1 LRGFFPKQASHNVGA
16 CFFYPCHAALAEGA
30 RLGAPAKSK
39 RVEIGEVMKITAVLL
54 AAGQGTRMKSDLPK
68 VLHPL
73 CGKPMLWHVLEAL
86 REVTTEIP
94 VVVVGHGAEA
104 VTKYLGDKAQT
115 VLQEPQLG
123 TGHAAMQAEPH
134 LKGNTDMVIVT
145 YADMPLLRGETFKQ
159 LVETQLLNSGPF
171 SLLTVI
177 ANDPRGFG
185 RIVRKSDGT
194 VAAIVEEYVA
204 TPEQQQIKELNVG
217 AYCFNAEWLWDALKR
232 IEKNPKKGEYYL
244 TDIVEIAGRDNLP
257 VQAVIHD
264 DFIETIGINTRVH
277 LSEAEAAMRMRI
289 NREHMLNGISMMDPA
304 STYIETGV
312 KIGRDTTIMP
322 NTYIHG
328 STVIGERNVIGPNT
342 IIRDTTIGN
351 GCRILASVMEGAVLE
366 DDVDMGPFARLRKGA
381 HLKSH
386 VHMGNFGEVKDSTLH
401 EGVKMGHFSYIG
413 NANIGA
419 HTNIGAGTITAN
431 YDGEKKSATII
442 GEDVFIGSDTML
454 VAPVTLGD
462 GARTGAGAIVT
473 KNVPD
478 DTLVVGMPARA
489 IRKLERKKKK

>member
-1 LRGFFPKQASHNVGA
+1 
-16 CFFYPCHAALAEGA
+16 
-30 RLGAPAKSK
+30 
-39 RVEIGEVMKITAVLL
+39 MKIAAVLL
-54 AAGQGTRMKSDLPK
+54 AAGQGTRMRSELPK

-73 CGKPMLWHVLEAL
+73 CGKPMLWHVMEAL
-86 REVTTEIP
+86 REVTTEKPI
-94 VVVVGHGAEA
+94 VVAGHGANE
-104 VTKYLGDKAQT
+104 VTKYLGESAQI

-123 TGHAAMQAEPH
+123 TGHAAMQAEAI
-134 LKGNTDMVIVT
+134 LKGKTDLVIVT
-145 YADMPLLRGETFKQ
+145 YADMPLLRGETFER
-159 LVETQLLNSGPF
+159 LVETQRLNTGPF

-177 ANDPRGFG
+177 ADDPRGFG
-185 RIVRKSDGT
+185 RIVRKDDGT
-194 VAAIVEEYVA
+194 VSAIVEEYVA
-204 TPEQQQIKELNVG
+204 TPEQKQIKELNVG

-244 TDIVEIAGRDNLP
+244 TDIVEIAVKDNLP
-257 VQAVIHD
+257 VQAVLHD

-277 LSEAEAAMRMRI
+277 LSEAEAAMRKRI
-289 NREHMLNGISMMDPA
+289 NHEHMLNGVSMMDPA
-304 STYIETGV
+304 TTYIEAGV

-328 STVIGERNVIGPNT
+328 KTIIGERNIIGPNT

-351 GCRILASVMEGAVLE
+351 GCKVLAAVMEGAILE

-386 VHMGNFGEVKDSTLH
+386 VHVGNFGEVKDSVLH

-413 NANIGA
+413 NADIGA
-419 HTNIGAGTITAN
+419 HTNIGAGTVTAN
-431 YDGEKKSATII
+431 YDGERKNATTI
-442 GEDVFIGSDTML
+442 GENVFIGSDTML
-454 VAPVTLGD
+454 VAPLKIGN

-473 KNVPD
+473 KDVPD

-489 IRKLERKKKK
+489 IKKLDNQKKDK

>member
-1 LRGFFPKQASHNVGA
+1 
-16 CFFYPCHAALAEGA
+16 
-30 RLGAPAKSK
+30 
-39 RVEIGEVMKITAVLL
+39 MKITAVLL
-54 AAGQGTRMKSDLPK
+54 AAGQGTRMKSNLPK

-73 CGKPMLWHVLEAL
+73 CGKPMLWHVLNAL
-86 REVTTEIP
+86 KDVTTETP
-94 VVVVGHGAEA
+94 VVVVGHGAEN
-104 VTKYLGDKAQT
+104 VTKYLGESART

-123 TGHAAMQAEPH
+123 TGHAAMQAEA
-134 LKGNTDMVIVT
+134 LLTGKTDMVIVT
-145 YADMPLLRGETFKQ
+145 YADMPLLRGETFKR
-159 LVETQLLNSGPF
+159 LVETQRLNSGPF

-177 ANDPRGFG
+177 ADDPRGFG
-185 RIVRKSDGT
+185 RIVRKLDGT
-194 VAAIVEEYVA
+194 VEAIVEEYVA

-217 AYCFNAEWLWDALKR
+217 AYCFNADWLWDALKR

-244 TDIVEIAGRDNLP
+244 TDIVEIAVKDNLP
-257 VQAVIHD
+257 VQAVVHD

-289 NREHMLNGISMMDPA
+289 NREHMLNGVSMMNPEV
-304 STYIETGV
+304 TYIEAGV
-312 KIGRDTTIMP
+312 KIGRDTTILP
-322 NTYIHG
+322 NTYIQG
-328 STVIGERNVIGPNT
+328 NTVIGEKNVIGPNT

-366 DDVDMGPFARLRKGA
+366 DDVDMGPFARLRRGA

-413 NANIGA
+413 NADIGA

-431 YDGEKKSATII
+431 YDGEKKNATVI

-454 VAPVTLGD
+454 VAPLTLGA
-462 GARTGAGAIVT
+462 GARTGAGAVVT

-489 IRKLERKKKK
+489 IRKLERKSKKK